1 MRVNVSVLMPVFNG
15 EKWIAEA
22 IDSVLNQSYTDFELL
37 ILNDGSTD
45 STEQV
50 ILSYKDKRIK
60 YVKRNHDFISALNDG
75 LRMAQGK
82 YIARMDADDVMHPD
96 RLKIQVSLME
106 RNPEIDFCNSWF
118 TLLTNEEH
126 THMVVRKHSG
136 LVLRPSLV
144 LLCEN
149 IFCHSAMMMKRSF
162 LVRHALEYE
171 KDFIYAEDYRM
182 WTRAAEYGAVFYVE
196 PQSLLFYRYSSEQV
210 SRTKASQ
217 QRISGQ
223 KVKEELV
230 NWMVGQ
236 VHEKELAERFYTLLK
251 EMKSKNMLR
260 EELLYRYVYMLF
272 KQNLS

>member
-96 RLKIQVSLME
+96 RLKIQVSL
-106 RNPEIDFCNSWF
+106 NEIS
-118 TLLTNEEH
+118 
-126 THMVVRKHSG
+126 RG
-136 LVLRPSLV
+136 
-144 LLCEN
+144 
-149 IFCHSAMMMKRSF
+149 
-162 LVRHALEYE
+162 
-171 KDFIYAEDYRM
+171 RM
-182 WTRAAEYGAVFYVE
+182 
-196 PQSLLFYRYSSEQV
+196 L
-210 SRTKASQ
+210 
-217 QRISGQ
+217 
-223 KVKEELV
+223 
-230 NWMVGQ
+230 
-236 VHEKELAERFYTLLK
+236 
-251 EMKSKNMLR
+251 SKN
-260 EELLYRYVYMLF
+260 LF
-272 KQNLS
+272 VRFKCIF